1 MCQRLKAAQS
11 QVFTPIRLQAASL
24 PAGRGASG
32 GKTCRPHPHQAI

>member
-11 QVFTPIRLQAASL
+11 QVFTPIRLQAASF
-24 PAGRGASG
+24 GRARRERG